1 MSDKNIHVKN
11 ISSAKVYISV
21 PATRWW
27 RDLIPGR
34 EIHINQEEYDDLSNE
49 YGFINLINGGF
60 LSVRTDDEEKKD
72 SIVAPEK
79 PVVAR

>member
-49 YGFINLINGGF
+49 YGFINLINAAKRYFGYNG
-60 LSVRTDDEEKKD
+60 LVCR
-72 SIVAPEK
+72 V
-79 PVVAR
+79 